1 MPGLNTTTPARQED
15 PAPIRL
21 FLADDHA
28 VLRAGLKALLNA
40 EADMEVIGEAADGV
54 GCVAQVSQ
62 LHPDVLLLD
71 INMPNCNGLEALP
84 AIRSAASQTQ
94 VLVLTMHDD
103 AEYLHQVLTAGGAGY
118 VLKEAADNELLSAIR
133 TVHNG
138 GIFLHPEHAQLLLQK
153 KGEAEPPAPPD
164 DDPISLLSQ
173 RELEVLQHI
182 ALGHSNKEIA
192 AMLQLSVKTVETY
205 KARVM
210 EKLNLRSRAAL
221 VRFALQH
228 GLLDDAKNDIG

>member
-1 MPGLNTTTPARQED
+1 MSEPNQVTPD
-15 PAPIRL
+15 PQGKSSLIRL

-28 VLRAGLKALLNA
+28 VLRVGLKALLNA
-40 EADMEVIGEAADGV
+40 EADMEIVGEAADGV
-54 GCVAQVSQ
+54 ACIAQVSQ

-71 INMPNCNGLEALP
+71 INMPNCNGLQALP
-84 AIRSAASQTQ
+84 AIRSIADTTQ

-103 AEYLHQVLTAGGAGY
+103 AEYLRQVLSAGGAGY

-138 GIFLHPEHAQLLLQK
+138 GIFLHPEHAQLLLQQ
-153 KGEAEPPAPPD
+153 EAASNAATSPV
-164 DDPISLLSQ
+164 DDPLSLLSQ
-173 RELEVLQHI
+173 RELEVLQLI

-205 KARVM
+205 KARLM
-210 EKLNLRSRAAL
+210 EKLDLRSRAAL

-228 GLLDDAKNDIG
+228 GLLDEAKIGS